1 MEEINAI
8 SATTTTE
15 LDLICGSAPWYHWCD
30 VETIKRDFAR
40 LGYFCPWT
48 ALLLHLNILFYTTL
62 VM

>member
-8 SATTTTE
+8 S
-15 LDLICGSAPWYHWCD
+15 
-30 VETIKRDFAR
+30 AR